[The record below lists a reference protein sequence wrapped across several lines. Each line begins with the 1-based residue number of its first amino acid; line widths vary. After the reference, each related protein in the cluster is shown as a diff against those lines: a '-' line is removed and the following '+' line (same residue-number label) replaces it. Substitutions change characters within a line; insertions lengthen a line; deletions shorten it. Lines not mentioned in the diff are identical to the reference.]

1 MAKYVCVC
9 MNAMNAM
16 CIDER
21 MGSSIGL
28 PEIGEPF
35 GSWLYFEIWVTDV
48 NQYEGRDDTSRHL

>member
-1 MAKYVCVC
+1 
-9 MNAMNAM
+9 MNAM

-21 MGSSIGL
+21 MDSSVGL

-48 NQYEGRDDTSRHL
+48 N

>member
-9 MNAMNAM
+9 MVCMNAM

-21 MGSSIGL
+21 MGSSIVL

>member
-1 MAKYVCVC
+1 MVC
-9 MNAMNAM
+9 MNAM

>member
-9 MNAMNAM
+9 MVCMNAI

-21 MGSSIGL
+21 MGFSIGL

-35 GSWLYFEIWVTDV
+35 GAWLYFEIWVTNI
-48 NQYEGRDDTSRHL
+48 NQYEGQDDTNRHL